1 MIDNNLLIKI
11 ESAPSINYANYKAE
25 ITNKILSGSNK
36 QNSFSFLKKILIT
49 NNTNED
55 IFGASINISFTPNVI
70 KIDDIPLI
78 CLEKNKVTEINSF
91 SIQIDPKYLYEI
103 SESIPGLLKVEIISK
118 ENEVLSIAS
127 TDIKI
132 LPIEE
137 MASENFSYEVL
148 SSFVTPNDDLVK
160 EVVNKASKIK
170 EEKYDDPSFIGYQS
184 HDPDKVMEQI
194 DSIYLAIQKEGIR
207 YSNPPASF
215 EKTFQRLRLPR
226 TSLLEKCAT
235 CIDFTLLFASC
246 LENVG
251 LNPILIV
258 VEGHAFLGIW
268 LEDNMYQTGLNDN
281 LSLLSNDSSETNTR
295 IVLVNPV
302 DLAASSLTN
311 FPSSQINAKAILNTE
326 QFRFFVDVSASRKD
340 GILPLPTPH
349 EVNGKTT
356 IDFEANVESN
366 YDLNKVASKAGILE
380 KGTWHKSKFD
390 VWEDNLL
397 DLNLGNNLI
406 NFKIGASSLQLG
418 IHDCYSFFDLIKT
431 ESKWNLF
438 PSLNEEL
445 VKEKRFIYFAFD
457 NSYLT
462 SFATSLNKKF
472 IQVFSKN
479 IKSEDALKNISR
491 KANTQIEESGCN
503 PLFLTLGVVNWFDNE
518 ISSKNGKYG
527 ITSPLILIPASLPKR
542 KNGPYYS
549 LELDLD
555 GIQFNTTLLEYFKQN
570 FDMDFSEFDGIFDS
584 NSLDLRK
591 VFNTFRHKISSKQN
605 WTLDENV
612 SSLSLFSFA
621 HFVMWSDM
629 KKYQNLFNKNEVV
642 KSFVQGKKLWKDKG
656 EDTSIS
662 KLDDLIKPNDLALP
676 LSYDSSQ
683 LLAIKCS
690 DEGQSFVLDGPPGTG
705 KSQTIANII
714 VNALRNNKTV
724 LFVAEKEVALQV
736 VKKRL
741 DELNLGQF
749 CLQIH
754 SAKAN
759 KKEVLSQLGSS
770 LEIGKTAYPENKE
783 EEASS
788 LLKLRNELNDVLSRL
803 HDKKGFFVSPYL
815 AILNYLSYQRYKSFT
830 YVSKEYAKEMD
841 EDKYNKCLDSI
852 DKIKLYALP
861 LGGYFA
867 NPFIFFKSKQY
878 SLSFRDEMFAEI
890 EQILP
895 LLNKAKDDFTN
906 LVNSSSLSI
915 KLNENNYLSLNK
927 CLGIVK
933 EKAADIDYPKL
944 INRTLYQQKDNA
956 LSYFSSLIEY
966 KEKED
971 ELFLLS
977 IPSIYNINEENLL
990 SRLDKA
996 KSLGFFSRHK
1006 EHKQIKKEVR
1016 LFIKDKSILKKES
1029 SIRKLLQ
1036 LVKEA
1041 KEKKIAFESIKGF
1054 ASLSYKDEDKKN
1066 LIDIKKDYET
1076 VKNTIEIL
1084 SILENVSTCSS
1095 SSFSPLYSFFSSFG
1109 VNPSSLYEDNVASF
1123 ISSFEELNA
1132 KNEEL
1137 KQKYEF
1143 DVFTPI
1149 ESDVYFDSVLDYLNK
1164 AIVNKERFGEW
1175 VKLLI
1180 ALDEASLYLPE
1191 QLLTAYKNGKIDEN
1205 ELEPSFNC
1213 ALFYQIMVCSLFEE
1227 DLLNLSSNEE
1237 EDKIA
1242 KYKEAIDE
1250 FRTLSIKETAYSITK
1265 KFPNEDGHYAN
1276 SSNIYQLKKL
1286 IATNGRGKS
1295 LRSIFDL
1302 YGETI
1307 FSLTPCFL
1315 MSPLSLAQFIDP
1327 SKHHF
1332 DLVIFDEASQIPTS
1346 EAIGAIARGD
1356 SCIIAGD
1363 QQQMPPTNFF
1373 NATLTFSSSNDDAI
1387 NYDDLE
1393 SLLDDAI
1400 TLGLPRHRLTYHYRS
1415 HHESLIAFSNNKFYD
1430 NSLST
1435 FPSPNN
1441 QISAVKLVNVNGNY
1455 EMGRGINKEEANAI
1469 VKEVIRRL
1477 KDKELVKHSIGIV
1490 TFNKKQQDLIN
1501 DLLDNAFN
1509 KDLSLNR
1516 TPGGEEIFIKNL
1528 ENVQGDERDCILFS
1542 ICFGPNKKTKTM
1554 SLNFGP
1560 LSREKGERRLN
1571 VAVSR
1576 ARDEMI
1582 VFSSCL
1588 ASDIKSSLCKNEGAE
1603 YLKSFL
1609 LYAEKGS
1616 SSLTNNSSWDI
1627 KGEKL
1632 SFSSSLASSL
1642 IKLGYKVD
1650 TNVGTSSFRVDV
1662 AIKDPLDPS
1671 RYALGIL
1678 TDDDTYCSSPTC
1690 LDRNVVGPDMLSSL
1704 HWKLIHVFSSEYIDH
1719 PNVVLDKI
1727 VKSLSEPVTLPLK
1740 DKKASPIVFTKA
1752 SPSNPYPHKK
1762 DYPSIDYS
1770 NVNPNSSLSG
1780 IISSIFSIEAPI
1792 SDELLKKRLRSIYK
1806 IGRISP
1812 KKYEVILSRL
1822 KEIGATPIEF
1832 DDITY
1837 WWPSSLLSSSIA
1849 SYRVGGDRNMVDIPY
1864 EELRLCIQDILDLQ
1878 GELTL
1883 DDLCKEVLHLF
1894 DFEALTERSKKHIKE
1909 AIKKMGLNVE

>member
-11 ESAPSINYANYKAE
+11 DSAPSINYANYKAE
-25 ITNKILSGSNK
+25 ITNKILSSSNK

-55 IFGASINISFTPNVI
+55 IYGAIIKISFIPDVI
-70 KIDDIPLI
+70 KIDDVPLT

-91 SIQIDPKYLYEI
+91 SIQIDPKFLYEI
-103 SESIPGLLKVEIISK
+103 SESIPGVLKVEILSK
-118 ENEVLSIAS
+118 DNEILSIAS
-127 TDIKI
+127 TNIKI

-137 MASENFSYEVL
+137 MASTNFSYEVL

-170 EEKYDDPSFIGYQS
+170 EEKYDDSSFDGYQS
-184 HDPDKVMEQI
+184 HDPDMVMEQI
-194 DSIYLAIQKEGIR
+194 DSIYLALQKEGIR

-246 LENVG
+246 LENIG

-295 IVLVNPV
+295 IALVNPV

-311 FPSSQINAKAILNTE
+311 FPSSQINAKTILNTE
-326 QFRFFVDVSASRKD
+326 QFHFFIDVASSRND

-349 EVNGKTT
+349 EINGKTT
-356 IDFEANVESN
+356 IDFEVNVSSN
-366 YDLNKVASKAGILE
+366 YDLNKVSSKAGILE
-380 KGTWHKSKFD
+380 KGTGHKSKFD

-418 IHDCYSFFDLIKT
+418 IHDCYSFFDLIKNDG
-431 ESKWNLF
+431 KWNLF
-438 PSLNEEL
+438 PTENGEL
-445 VKEKRFIYFAFD
+445 IKDKRFIYYAFD
-457 NSYLT
+457 NAYLT

-479 IKSEDALKNISR
+479 IKSEDAIKNISR
-491 KANTQIEESGCN
+491 KAYTQIEESGCN

-518 ISSKNGKYG
+518 VSSKNGKYG

-542 KNGPYYS
+542 KSGPYYS

-570 FDMDFSEFDGIFDS
+570 FDLDFAEFDGIFES
-584 NSLDLRK
+584 NSIDLRK
-591 VFNTFRHKISSKQN
+591 IFNTFRQKISSKQN
-605 WTLDENV
+605 WTLDENI

-629 KKYQNLFNKNEVV
+629 KRYQDIFLKNEVV

-656 EDTSIS
+656 GNISIS
-662 KLDDLIKPNDLALP
+662 RLDDLIKPNDLALP

-714 VNALRNNKTV
+714 VNALRENKKI

-741 DELNLGQF
+741 DDLNLGQF

-759 KKEVLSQLGSS
+759 KKEVLSQLGAS
-770 LEIGKTAYPENKE
+770 LGIGKTAYPENKE

-803 HDKKGFFVSPYL
+803 HDKKGFFVSPYV

-830 YVSKEYAKEMD
+830 YVSKEYAKEMN

-852 DKIKLYALP
+852 DRIKLYALP

-867 NPFIFFKSKQY
+867 SPFIFFKSKQY
-878 SLSFRDEMFAEI
+878 SLSFRDEMFLEV
-890 EQILP
+890 EKILS
-895 LLNKAKDDFTN
+895 LLNNARESFIN
-906 LVNSSSLSI
+906 LVNSIFLSI
-915 KLNENNYLSLNK
+915 KLNEINYLSLAK
-927 CLGIVK
+927 CLELIK
-933 EKAADIDYPKL
+933 EKGVDIDYQKL
-944 INRTLYQQKDNA
+944 INRTLYQQKDNVI
-956 LSYFSSLIEY
+956 SYFSTLIAY
-966 KEKED
+966 KEKEE

-977 IPSIYNINEENLL
+977 IPSIYNLNEENLL

-996 KSLGFFSRHK
+996 KSLGFFSRYK
-1006 EHKQIKKEVR
+1006 EYRRIKKEVS
-1016 LFIKDKSILKKES
+1016 LFIKDKSIIKKEI
-1029 SIRKLLQ
+1029 SIRNFLQ
-1036 LVKEA
+1036 LVKET
-1041 KEKKIAFESIKGF
+1041 KEKKLAYESINRF
-1054 ASLSYKDEDKKN
+1054 ASFSYKEEGTKSLN
-1066 LIDIKKDYET
+1066 DIKKDFEIC
-1076 VKNTIEIL
+1076 KNTISLL
-1084 SILENVSTCSS
+1084 SNLENVSGGSS

-1109 VNPSSLYEDNVASF
+1109 VNPSCLYEEYVASF
-1123 ISSFEELNA
+1123 ISNFEELKS
-1132 KNEEL
+1132 KNEDL

-1143 DVFTPI
+1143 DVFTPV
-1149 ESDVYFDSVLDYLNK
+1149 ESDVYFDSVLNSLHK
-1164 AIVNKERFGEW
+1164 AINDKERFGEW

-1180 ALDEASLYLPE
+1180 AIDEASLYLPE
-1191 QLLTAYKNGKIDEN
+1191 GLLTNYKNGKIDEN
-1205 ELEPSFNC
+1205 ELEPCFNC
-1213 ALFYQIMVCSLFEE
+1213 ALFYQIMVSSLFEE
-1227 DLLNLSSNEE
+1227 DLLSLNSNEIE
-1237 EDKIA
+1237 NKIV

-1250 FRTLSIKETAYSITK
+1250 FKTLSIKETAYSITK
-1265 KFPNEDGHYAN
+1265 NFPNENGHYAN
-1276 SSNIYQLKKL
+1276 SSSIYQLKKL

-1302 YGETI
+1302 YGQTI
-1307 FSLTPCFL
+1307 FNLTPCFL

-1373 NATLTFSSSNDDAI
+1373 NATLSFSSTNDDAI

-1415 HHESLIAFSNNKFYD
+1415 HHESLIAFSNNKFYE

-1441 QISAVKLVNVNGNY
+1441 QISAVKLVYVNGNY
-1455 EMGRGINKEEANAI
+1455 EMGKGINKEEANAI

-1477 KDKELVKHSIGIV
+1477 KDKELVKHSIGVV

-1509 KDLSLNR
+1509 KDSSLNR

-1542 ICFGPNKKTKTM
+1542 ICFGPNKKTNTM

-1588 ASDIKSSLCKNEGAE
+1588 PSAIKSNLCKNEGAE
-1603 YLKSFL
+1603 YLKAFL

-1616 SSLTNNSSWDI
+1616 SCLSNDYSWSI
-1627 KGEKL
+1627 KGEKT
-1632 SFSSSLASSL
+1632 SFSSYLAL
-1642 IKLGYKVD
+1642 NLTKLGYKVD
-1650 TNVGTSSFRVDV
+1650 TNVGTSSFKVDL

-1678 TDDDTYCSSPTC
+1678 TDDDTYCSLPTC
-1690 LDRNVVGPDMLSSL
+1690 LDRNVIGPDMLISL

-1719 PNVVLDKI
+1719 PNVVVDRI
-1727 VKSLSEPVTLPLK
+1727 VKSLSEPIALPSK
-1740 DKKASPIVFTKA
+1740 NKKAPSLVFTKA

-1762 DYPSIDYS
+1762 EYPLVDYS
-1770 NVNPNSSLSG
+1770 MVNVNSSLSG
-1780 IISSIFSIEAPI
+1780 IISSILSIEAPI
-1792 SDELLKKRLRSIYK
+1792 SDELLKKRLRNIYK

-1812 KKYEVILSRL
+1812 QKYQIILSRL
-1822 KEIGATPIEF
+1822 KEIGATPIDF
-1832 DDITY
+1832 DNITY
-1837 WWPSSLLSSSIA
+1837 WWPSSLLSSSIT
-1849 SYRVGGDRNMVDIPY
+1849 SYRVGEDRSMVDIPY
-1864 EELRLCIQDILDLQ
+1864 EELKVCIQDIVDLQ
-1878 GELTL
+1878 GRLTI

-1894 DFEALTERSKKHIKE
+1894 GFEALTERSKKHIKQ
-1909 AIKKMGLNVE
+1909 AILKLGLNLA